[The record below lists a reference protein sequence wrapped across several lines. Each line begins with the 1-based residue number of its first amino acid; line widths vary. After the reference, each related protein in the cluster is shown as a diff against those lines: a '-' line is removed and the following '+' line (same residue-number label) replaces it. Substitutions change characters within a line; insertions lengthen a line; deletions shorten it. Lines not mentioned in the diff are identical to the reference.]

1 MADTTTKV
9 AYKAKTTWVEKL
21 AFDNQIDQHSF
32 RIDGNGPTPEGTGP
46 SPKKMLLTSLAACT
60 GIDIVSMLE
69 KMRVPITGLELDT
82 EADLTDE
89 HPKVFSEIR
98 LIYRVFGENIDR
110 AKVEKAVQLSKE
122 KYCGVSAMLEK
133 NSPIKIEIEYV
144 ES

>member
-9 AYKAKTTWVEKL
+9 VYKTKTSWVEKL

-82 EADLTDE
+82 EADLTEE

-98 LIYRVFGENIDR
+98 LTYRVFGENIDR

-122 KYCGVSAMLEK
+122 KYCGVSAILEK

-144 ES
+144 EA

>member
-9 AYKAKTTWVEKL
+9 VYQTKTTWVEKL

>member
-9 AYKAKTTWVEKL
+9 VYKTKTSWVEKL

-82 EADLTDE
+82 EADLTEE

-98 LIYRVFGENIDR
+98 LTYRVFGENIDR
-110 AKVEKAVQLSKE
+110 AKVEKAVQLSKD

-144 ES
+144 EA

>member
-9 AYKAKTTWVEKL
+9 VYQTKTTWVEKL
-21 AFDNQIDQHSF
+21 AFDNQIDKHSF